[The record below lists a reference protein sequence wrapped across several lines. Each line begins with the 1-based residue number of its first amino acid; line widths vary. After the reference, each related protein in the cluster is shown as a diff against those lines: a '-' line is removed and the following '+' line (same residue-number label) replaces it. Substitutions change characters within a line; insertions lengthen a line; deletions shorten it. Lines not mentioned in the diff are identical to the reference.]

1 MTTRPWYR
9 SAALVLALP
18 MIIIVTAYDLA
29 WWFSDSSA
37 QGSGYM
43 VSAVAQAQPALSLG
57 YVFVAVSGAAS
68 GLAFRRTGLSE
79 VPSSRSRAR
88 VVLTHL
94 APTLVLG
101 LLCWGVCVLISVLYT
116 ENLRLTA
123 EPLPL
128 IATQFLGVLAWAA
141 LGFALGASRLGAASL
156 AAVPFLCFFVFGF
169 FESLPARFGSA
180 LNGGDFSYCC
190 GSAETVATGA
200 LLATALFFTG
210 LLLCAVALLAER
222 RRTGGMTRA
231 VASAIAVVITVVAI
245 VVGSSTPYPALTARR
260 GDPPCATASGTT
272 VCLWPEQVAT
282 VPDSAEEIA
291 RLASALRERGV
302 EVPDRVSGDL
312 ADPAALHFPRSP
324 TTAEGARTLLVMALA
339 STDGAC
345 GPFDEHA
352 SPDLLSGYSVLTAW
366 LYVAGGL
373 DEDPILDSL
382 SEAESETWR
391 ELSQLPDEDQAAWV
405 NAYLTALTSCSP
417 SAPALPGGT
426 R

>member
-43 VSAVAQAQPALSLG
+43 VSAVAKAQPALSLG

-291 RLASALRERGV
+291 RLASALRERGWRC
-302 EVPDRVSGDL
+302 PIGSPGISRIPL
-312 ADPAALHFPRSP
+312 RCTFPARRRRPRAPGRCSSWHSRRPTGRAAPSTSTPRPTSSP
-324 TTAEGARTLLVMALA
+324 GTRSSRRGCTSPEDSTRIRSSTPCPRRRARR
-339 STDGAC
+339 
-345 GPFDEHA
+345 
-352 SPDLLSGYSVLTAW
+352 
-366 LYVAGGL
+366 GG
-373 DEDPILDSL
+373 
-382 SEAESETWR
+382 
-391 ELSQLPDEDQAAWV
+391 
-405 NAYLTALTSCSP
+405 NSP
-417 SAPALPGGT
+417 SCPMRIRPRG
-426 R
+426 